1 MNAPGRGAV
10 PRGLAAA
17 RVKFWEDLR
26 LALGTVRANKLRS
39 FLTILGTVI
48 GVASIIT
55 LVSIINGL
63 NRYVA
68 QEIAEEGS
76 NTFWVDRFGII
87 TNAEDWMRAMRRRP
101 FDAHDH
107 RMLVE
112 GSVATSEVTARRWR
126 SEGVKYRSRRL
137 DRIDVIGASGG
148 YENTHTISIAEG
160 RHFLREEDDRRQ
172 SVAVIGSKVREE
184 LFAAI
189 DPIGKQI
196 RIGGRTFEV
205 VGTAEKRGSMLG
217 QSQDEFAI
225 IPLGAFEK
233 AFGKTDNL
241 HFVVR
246 AAGPTQEDLVAAQ
259 EEVRALM
266 RMSRRLAPG
275 EEDDF
280 DFVDSKMLMDLYQS
294 FTGGFFIV
302 MVGIVGVSLVVGGI
316 VIMNIMLVSV
326 TERTREIG
334 IRKAIGA
341 RRRDILR
348 QFLVESA
355 ILSLAGGAAGVALG
369 AAFAGLIRGTS
380 GMPVQVEWWS
390 VIAGMALASSVGITF
405 GIYPAA
411 RASRLEP
418 IAALRYE

>member
-1 MNAPGRGAV
+1 MSPPGRGAV
-10 PRGLAAA
+10 ARGLAAA

-26 LALGTVRANKLRS
+26 LAWGTLRANKLRS

-87 TNAEDWMRAMRRRP
+87 TNAEDWTRALRRPP
-101 FDAHDH
+101 FDAHDY
-107 RMLVE
+107 RALVE
-112 GSVATSEVTARRWR
+112 GSTASAEITARRWR
-126 SEGVKYRSRRL
+126 QEGVKYRSRRL
-137 DRIDVIGASGG
+137 GQIGVLGATGG
-148 YENTHTISIAEG
+148 YENTHTMTIAEG
-160 RHFLREEDDRRQ
+160 RHFLRGEDDRRR
-172 SVAVIGSKVREE
+172 SVAVIGYKVREE
-184 LFAAI
+184 LFGAL
-189 DPIGKQI
+189 DPVGKQM

-205 VGTAEKRGSMLG
+205 VGTIEKRGSMLG
-217 QSQDEFAI
+217 QSQDDFVM

-233 AFGKTDNL
+233 AFGRTDNL

-246 AAGPTQEDLVAAQ
+246 AAGSSQEALEASQ

-275 EEDDF
+275 EPDDF
-280 DFVDSKMLMDLYQS
+280 DIIDSKMLMDLYQS

-355 ILSLAGGAAGVALG
+355 LLSVAGGMAGVALG
-369 AAFAGLIRGTS
+369 AGLAGLLRGAT
-380 GMPVQVEWWS
+380 GMPVQVELWS
-390 VIAGMALASSVGITF
+390 VLAGMGLASSVGITF
-405 GIYPAA
+405 GLYPAA
-411 RASRLEP
+411 RASKLEP